1 MVAKRAVGAVEEK
14 EEEVVVVV
22 VVVVEEEELRVE
34 EEPSMGEWRL
44 WMTMSDVSLSFAVS

>member
-1 MVAKRAVGAVEEK
+1 VVAKRAVGAVEEK